1 MQDDDDRDPTE
12 TRRLLY
18 RAWAPT
24 EVPDTNEP
32 PPRRRSRARSS
43 VGPWIA
49 AAPMLLLFA
58 IIVGGALVVGAS
70 VKATT
75 ALSRPKESAV
85 AGAEQMRRQA
95 QAVQAF
101 EVAEPIAGQ
110 EPGN

>member
-1 MQDDDDRDPTE
+1 MHDEDRDATE

-24 EVPDTNEP
+24 EVPDTHEP
-32 PPRRRSRARSS
+32 PPRQRSRARSS
-43 VGPWIA
+43 AGPWIA
-49 AAPMLLLFA
+49 AAPMLLLLA
-58 IIVGGALVVGAS
+58 LIVGGALVVGAS

-75 ALSRPKESAV
+75 ALSRPKASAV

-101 EVAEPIAGQ
+101 KAAERIAGQ
-110 EPGN
+110 EARN